1 MNIEAGIWKCED
13 GVWFVHKRYKGV
25 DWSGIDWS
33 EEAQVGC
40 PYCMQ
45 ELGGDTSQDNFTV
58 YGLNDEGMANGGH
71 CWSCNTTIVSC
82 AKAIEDEQNKSSTD
96 GKIQAKSLLR
106 NTNALSKKSNI
117 GEENKVSFASSKG
130 NRDEQKLKEVRLS
143 SEQLEKIYSETS
155 EDLKCSYRGLDKAIC
170 KELSVRWKYD
180 EKTGKVSEMWCPYH
194 IKENGELVVTG
205 YKVRKAKPTE
215 KQQKFYSVGYVGK
228 LNCMFGETFEVNE
241 SIVYVGGEI
250 DVVSATQMIRQGL
263 SKYPSR
269 KVTVVSSPLGEPMT
283 AELIKTNWDFI
294 SKHTKHVLA
303 LDNDDAGK
311 KSQEDCKEILPLECT
326 LEAHLALKDANEYL
340 NPRNGKT
347 AEDYTRA
354 VYWNP
359 TPCKSFGIVDS
370 ANLLQSAIEAVS
382 KERIKLPPYLNELN
396 DVFKGGIG
404 LQEIVNLISAPSL
417 GKSVFVNEIVLHWLI
432 HSPYKNFIISTE
444 DGAGSYT
451 AKIASRII
459 GNKILAAETIPERV
473 KLLEDN
479 AELINSYL
487 RDEDGVGRFSILD
500 EIPQSLED
508 MQQVILQAIKIHG
521 CQVIITDTL
530 SSVIGSRSN
539 QEQED
544 WMNFLEHTRR
554 NYDVTF
560 INVTHTKKTQDGK
573 ALSEGGEA
581 TEEMI
586 KGSGAIAQTAT
597 VNIILR
603 RNKMAEDE
611 IDKNTTYVDVVKNRT
626 IGTTGRGL
634 AKVYYSNVLHTLFD
648 FTYAESNNFF
658 EGITPEQFKGLQDN
672 NKSVAVSAPKDEY
685 IQGME
690 DEEEIEIPF

>member
-1 MNIEAGIWKCED
+1 MD
-13 GVWFVHKRYKGV
+13 GVWRVTKRFRGV
-25 DWSGIDWS
+25 DWSEIDFS
-33 EEAQVGC
+33 YEHKTQCPVCAEAGLD
-40 PYCMQ
+40 
-45 ELGGDTSQDNFTV
+45 ESANNLHI
-58 YGLNDEGMANGGH
+58 YGEDENGLPRGAF
-71 CWSCNTTIVSC
+71 CFADGTTIVSVD
-82 AKAIEDEQNKSSTD
+82 KALLDEQNKSSTD

-106 NTNALSKKSNI
+106 SSTSKSLLRNTNASLSKKSNI
-117 GEENKVSFASSKG
+117 GEESRVSFATKNG
-130 NRDEQKLKEVRLS
+130 NRDEQKLKDVRLS
-143 SEQLEKIYSETS
+143 EGDLEKIYSETS
-155 EDLKCSYRGLDKAIC
+155 EDLKCFYRGLDKQVC
-170 KELSVRWKYD
+170 KELFIRWKYD
-180 EKTGKVSEMWCPYH
+180 EKTGKVSEMWCPYFV
-194 IKENGELVVTG
+194 KEDGELSLTG
-205 YKVRKAKPTE
+205 YKVRRVKPTE
-215 KQQKFYSVGYVGK
+215 KQQKYFVVGYVGK

-241 SIVYVGGEI
+241 NIVYVGGEV
-250 DVVSATQMIRQGL
+250 DVVSAIQMIRQGL

-269 KVTVVSSPLGEPMT
+269 KVTVVSAPLGEPST
-283 AELIKTNWDFI
+283 AESIKTNWDWVE
-294 SKHTKHVLA
+294 KHTKHVLA

-311 KSQEDCKEILPLECT
+311 KSQEACKDILPLEYT
-326 LEAHLALKDANEYL
+326 LEANLALKDANEYL
-340 NPRNGKT
+340 NPKNGKT

-359 TPCKSFGIVDS
+359 TPCKSYGIVDS
-370 ANLLQSAIEAVS
+370 ANLLQDAIAAVS

-396 DVFKGGIG
+396 EVFKGGIG

-658 EGITPEQFKGLQDN
+658 DGVTPKQFKGLQDN

-685 IQGME
+685 VQGME
-690 DEEEIEIPF
+690 YEEEIEIPF

>member
-1 MNIEAGIWKCED
+1 MNFEAGIWKCED
-13 GVWFVHKRYKGV
+13 GVWSVHKRYKSV
-25 DWSGIDWS
+25 SWENIDWTV
-33 EEAQVGC
+33 EGHVGC

-45 ELGGDTSQDNFTV
+45 ELGCDTSQDNFMV
-58 YGLNDEGMANGGH
+58 YGLDEDGLPNGGH
-71 CWSCNTTIVSC
+71 CHGVCNTTIVSC

-96 GKIQAKSLLR
+96 GKVLSSNSL
-106 NTNALSKKSNI
+106 TKKSNI
-117 GEENKVSFASSKG
+117 KDFNGIKEESKVSFASSKG
-130 NRDEQKLKEVRLS
+130 NRDEQKLKDVRLS
-143 SEQLEKIYSETS
+143 KDDLEKIYSETS
-155 EDLKCSYRGLDKAIC
+155 EDLKCAYRGLDKTVC
-170 KELSVRWKYD
+170 KELSIRWKYD

-194 IKENGELVVTG
+194 IKENGELVITG
-205 YKVRKAKPTE
+205 YKVRKAKSTE
-215 KQQKFYSVGYVGK
+215 KQQKFYSLGYVGK
-228 LNCMFGETFEVNE
+228 LNCMFGETYEVNE

-250 DVVSATQMIRQGL
+250 DVVSAIQMIRQGL
-263 SKYPSR
+263 AKYPSR
-269 KVTVVSSPLGEPMT
+269 KVTVVSSPLGEPYT
-283 AELIKTNWDFI
+283 AESIKTNWDFI

-311 KSQEDCKEILPLECT
+311 KSQEDCKDVLPLECT
-326 LEAHLALKDANEYL
+326 LEAHLALNDANDYL
-340 NPRNGKT
+340 NPKNGKT

-370 ANLLQSAIEAVS
+370 ANLLQSAIDAVS

-479 AELINSYL
+479 ADLINSYL

-530 SSVIGSRSN
+530 SSVIGSKSN

-648 FTYAESNNFF
+648 FGYAESNNFF
-658 EGITPEQFKGLQDN
+658 QGVTPEQFKLSQDDS
-672 NKSVAVSAPKDEY
+672 KSVAVSAPKDEY
-685 IQGME
+685 VQGME
-690 DEEEIEIPF
+690 LEELPF